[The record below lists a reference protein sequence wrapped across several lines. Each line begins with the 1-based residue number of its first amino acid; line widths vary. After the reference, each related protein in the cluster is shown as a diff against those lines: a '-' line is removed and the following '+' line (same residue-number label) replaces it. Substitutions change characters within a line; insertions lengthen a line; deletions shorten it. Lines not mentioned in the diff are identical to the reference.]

1 MMKNK
6 NDVNY
11 IIDYLDVGQ
20 YALLGKNPNSTGMM
34 ILATSDSPSE
44 LLEHAYMQMN
54 ISSHIEVSDLVNI
67 VMEFEMIEKFKCIT
81 IQNDFMKIL
90 DKMISKLSEKYNN
103 DDPFNI

>member
-11 IIDYLDVGQ
+11 IIDYLDEGQ
-20 YALLGKNPNSTGMM
+20 YALLGKNPDSTGMM

-44 LLEHAYMQMN
+44 LLEHAYMQMK
-54 ISSHIEVSDLVNI
+54 IIGHIEVSDLVNI
-67 VMEFEMIEKFKCIT
+67 VMELEMIEKFKCIT
-81 IQNDFMKIL
+81 IQSDFLKVI
-90 DKMISKLSEKYNN
+90 DKMISKLSNKYNN

>member
-11 IIDYLDVGQ
+11 IIDYLDAGQ
-20 YALLGKNPNSTGMM
+20 YALLGKNPDSTGMM

-44 LLEHAYMQMN
+44 LLEHAYMQMK
-54 ISSHIEVSDLVNI
+54 IIGHIEVSDLVNI
-67 VMEFEMIEKFKCIT
+67 TMELEMIEKFKCIT
-81 IQNDFMKIL
+81 IQSDFLKVI
-90 DKMISKLSEKYNN
+90 DKMISKLSNKYNN